1 MDKLT
6 AQWVGKAEADYRGMR
21 RLRKAKPPLHDL
33 VCFHGQQAAEKY
45 MKALMQALGLTITKT
60 HDLDQL
66 LNELLVHYPQMR
78 GLRRGLRFLTDFAVE
93 PRYPGEWTTKRQA
106 ISALRWAGR
115 VRDACRRLL
124 GLLPPGTRR
133 HS

>member
-60 HDLDQL
+60 HDLDL
-66 LNELLVHYPQMR
+66 LRASLATHHPSLST
-78 GLRRGLRFLTDFAVE
+78 LRRGLVYLTQFAVE
-93 PRYPGEWTTKRQA
+93 TRYPGKKVQKRQA
-106 ISALRWAGR
+106 DAAARWTAR
-115 VRDACRRLL
+115 VRTAARTLL
-124 GLLPPGTRR
+124 GL
-133 HS
+133 